1 MPYPVTAGTVSVAL
15 YKSDP
20 GTCTGTPDLGPV
32 SVDVPDGGR
41 AFVLVY
47 GPDAT
52 HLKLLAL
59 PIAS

>member
-1 MPYPVTAGTVSVAL
+1 L

-32 SVDVPDGGR
+32 SVDVADGGR

-47 GPDAT
+47 GADAT